1 MISVS
6 YLFEIGPRAIGM
18 VDNYIRSQRANID
31 QTSNKSDAV
40 SSARKFARAF
50 DLRKAVEAKVN
61 ATGESKLEG
70 KAMHFL
76 GMRSG
81 KDLAGERWNQYKSIY
96 KR

>member
-1 MISVS
+1 MMSVS
-6 YLFEIGPRAIGM
+6 YLFEVGPRVLNI
-18 VDNYIRSQRANID
+18 VDNYIRTQRAKVD
-31 QTSNKSDAV
+31 QASSKSDAV
-40 SSARKFARAF
+40 SSAGKFARAF

-61 ATGESKLEG
+61 AANESPLEG

-81 KDLAGERWNQYKSIY
+81 KDLAAERWDQYKSIY